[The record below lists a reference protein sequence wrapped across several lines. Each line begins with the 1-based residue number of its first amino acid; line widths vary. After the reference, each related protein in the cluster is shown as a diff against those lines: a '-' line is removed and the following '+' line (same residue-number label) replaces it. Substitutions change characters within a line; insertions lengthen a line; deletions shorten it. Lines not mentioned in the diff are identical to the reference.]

1 MQWQMGLFLSGTSC
15 SDAHVGIDDTV
26 SLAHLDVV
34 AALGASPVP
43 AAGPAGCWHCAA
55 AAIALR
61 LWDSSRGSVTR
72 SLRIDIPDNQ

>member
-1 MQWQMGLFLSGTSC
+1 MGLFLSGTSC

-26 SLAHLDVV
+26 SLAHLDAV

-61 LWDSSRGSVTR
+61 LGGLKPGLSSTLSEDRYT
-72 SLRIDIPDNQ
+72 